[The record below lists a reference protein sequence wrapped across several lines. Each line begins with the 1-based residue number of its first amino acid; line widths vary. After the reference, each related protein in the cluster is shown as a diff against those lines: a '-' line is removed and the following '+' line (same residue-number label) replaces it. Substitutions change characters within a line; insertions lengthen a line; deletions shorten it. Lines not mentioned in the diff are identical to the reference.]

1 MGASRCGRLWRMS
14 TPRTR
19 LTADARTEQIVA
31 RAEELIRKTGFQALS
46 IAAVADACG
55 LTRAGVLHHVGSKD
69 QLLIAILEAKER
81 ETAVEI
87 DELVGRTGR
96 RDAKEVLN
104 VLMRRNIDRP
114 EILHLF
120 TVLAA
125 ESINLAH
132 PAHSYFAERI
142 HRGARAL
149 SPLFVDFSDA
159 PDEVALEVLS
169 YMDGLQLNW
178 LRDRSIDIWGR
189 WSDFLRRYFVALE
202 GDVRPETGS

>member
-1 MGASRCGRLWRMS
+1 MS

-31 RAEELIRKTGFQALS
+31 RAEELIRETGFQALS

-55 LTRAGVLHHVGSKD
+55 LTRAGVLHHVGSKE

-81 ETAVEI
+81 ETATEI
-87 DELVGRTGR
+87 EELVGRTGR
-96 RDAKEVLN
+96 QDAREVLD

-114 EILHLF
+114 EIIHLF

-125 ESINLAH
+125 ESINVAH
-132 PAHSYFAERI
+132 PAHAYFAERI
-142 HRGARAL
+142 RRGARELA
-149 SPLFVDFSDA
+149 PLFEDYSDA
-159 PDEVALEVLS
+159 PDQVALEVLS

-189 WSDFLRRYFVALE
+189 WSDFQHRYFAALAADSHRTV
-202 GDVRPETGS
+202 GA

>member
-1 MGASRCGRLWRMS
+1 MS

-19 LTADARTEQIVA
+19 LTADARREQIVA
-31 RAEELIRKTGFQALS
+31 RAEELIRETGFQALS

-69 QLLIAILEAKER
+69 QLLIAIIEAKER
-81 ETAVEI
+81 ETVDEI
-87 DELVGRTGR
+87 AELVGRTGR
-96 RDAKEVLN
+96 QDAREVLD

-114 EILHLF
+114 EIIHLF

-125 ESINLAH
+125 ESINAAH
-132 PAHSYFAERI
+132 PAHAYFAERLR
-142 HRGARAL
+142 RGARELA
-149 SPLFVDFSDA
+149 PLFAEYSEA
-159 PDEVALEVLS
+159 PEDVALEVLS

-189 WSDFLRRYFVALE
+189 WTDFQNRYFTALQGSSRVA
-202 GDVRPETGS
+202 THA